1 MIKIVGGTAQI
12 GLKYGNSKNKVS
24 QKRANLI
31 LQRLIK
37 KKINYLDTANAYGL
51 SEYYIGNFCKKN
63 NVNYKIITK
72 LKPFISKKKENI
84 INYIDVSIK
93 KSLKNL
99 NVSIIDYYLIHDI
112 KNLNKKVVSHL
123 LEYKK
128 KGIIKNIGASLY
140 TLGDFKKVKK
150 FKEVDAIQIPFN
162 LIDQQFFD
170 ILNSKKKYTI
180 FVRSILLRGNITK
193 TRITLPLKTKYSV
206 LVKELSK
213 LMLEFKKKDYLALSM
228 SFIKSFKNINYI
240 VLGFQ
245 NENQLNL
252 INIYNKA
259 IPLKKSQLLKIKE
272 STKNYKKLSKDIDL
286 RNW

>member
-1 MIKIVGGTAQI
+1 MST
-12 GLKYGNSKNKVS
+12 
-24 QKRANLI
+24 
-31 LQRLIK
+31 
-37 KKINYLDTANAYGL
+37 
-51 SEYYIGNFCKKN
+51 
-63 NVNYKIITK
+63 
-72 LKPFISKKKENI
+72 
-84 INYIDVSIK
+84 
-93 KSLKNL
+93 
-99 NVSIIDYYLIHDI
+99 IDYYLIHDI

-140 TLGDFKKVKK
+140 TLSDFKKVKK

-162 LIDQQFFD
+162 LIDQQFFN

-180 FVRSILLRGNITK
+180 FVRSILLRGNIK
-193 TRITLPLKTKYSV
+193 KNRITLPLKIKYLKIV
-206 LVKELSK
+206 DELSK
-213 LMLEFKKKDYLALSM
+213 LMLEFKKKDYISLSM

-272 STKNYKKLSKDIDL
+272 ITRDYKNLSNDIDL

>member
-1 MIKIVGGTAQI
+1 MTKIVAGTAQI
-12 GLKYGNSKNKVS
+12 GLKYGNSENKVS
-24 QKRANLI
+24 QKRANLL

-63 NVNYKIITK
+63 NVNFKIITK

-84 INYIDVSIK
+84 INYIDENIK
-93 KSLKNL
+93 KSLRNL
-99 NVSIIDYYLIHDI
+99 GLTIIDYYLIHDI

-123 LEYKK
+123 FEYKK
-128 KGIIKNIGASLY
+128 KGIIKNIGVSIY
-140 TLGDFKKVKK
+140 TLNDFKKVKK
-150 FKEVDAIQIPFN
+150 FKEINTVQIPFN
-162 LIDQQFFD
+162 LIDQQFYD
-170 ILNSKKKYTI
+170 IINLNKKYTI
-180 FVRSILLRGNITK
+180 FVRSILLRGNIKK
-193 TRITLPLKTKYSV
+193 TSIALPLKNKYLK

-213 LMLEFKKKDYLALSM
+213 LKLKFKKKDYISLSM

-245 NENQLNL
+245 NKNQLDL

-259 IPLKKSQLLKIKE
+259 IPLKKRQLLEIKE
-272 STKNYKKLSKDIDL
+272 ITKNYKKLSKDIDL